1 MGPMVELSAWLNIVG
16 LCFDIFG
23 VVLIFLFGLPPMI
36 DPEGHL
42 FVYKKRKN
50 VPDIKPVS
58 TYRRWARTGL
68 GLLIFGFSLQAAGSA
83 VILL

>member
-1 MGPMVELSAWLNIVG
+1 MVELSAWLNIVG
-16 LCFDIFG
+16 LVFDIVG
-23 VVLIFLFGLPPMI
+23 VVLIFWFGLPPM

-42 FVYKKRKN
+42 FVYKKGTI

-58 TYRRWARTGL
+58 IYRCWAITGL